1 MSNLK
6 KKNQQKTGDTVM
18 LGEWGS
24 QTVKVNDEEL
34 HIVKEEDI
42 LGVLELENKQ

>member
-1 MSNLK
+1 
-6 KKNQQKTGDTVM
+6 M
-18 LGEWGS
+18 LGEWSS

-42 LGVLELENKQ
+42 LGIVELDNSKQN

>member
-1 MSNLK
+1 
-6 KKNQQKTGDTVM
+6 M
-18 LGEWGS
+18 LSEWGS

-42 LGVLELENKQ
+42 LGVLELDK